1 MEGHHD
7 LRKRS
12 FVIHFKEVFVLCH
25 PLHPRQFEFISCGVF
40 LLCSRISRGCQG
52 SSPGAQHRVETQH
65 VTLSDLLGV
74 RLVANCRLPGEEKAG
89 RSFQPAFHQHPLV
102 CIQLK
107 SRWSLPVLPCN
118 IDHFQNNEDMIKEDV
133 RIATGS
139 RMECVAVSLQ
149 VPGITRWLARAEL
162 CFLRFALRFV
172 SQDC

>member
-12 FVIHFKEVFVLCH
+12 FVINFKEVFVLCN
-25 PLHPRQFEFISCGVF
+25 PLHLREFEFISCGVF
-40 LLCSRISRGCQG
+40 LLCSRISRGYQG

-65 VTLSDLLGV
+65 VTLSDLLGL
-74 RLVANCRLPGEEKAG
+74 RLVRTVGSLG
-89 RSFQPAFHQHPLV
+89 RRRNEGPLSPPSINILPLV

-107 SRWSLPVLPCN
+107 SRRSLPVLPCN
-118 IDHFQNNEDMIKEDV
+118 IDHFQNNEDMIKQDV

-172 SQDC
+172 S